1 MLSANIMPMSY
12 YLFSQ
17 IVIIVGCFLI
27 IIIVGC
33 FSDCYYW
40 EYCHLLNNILFSLSI
55 AFCVQLS
62 GWKVQFSTC

>member
-12 YLFSQ
+12 YLFFQ

-40 EYCHLLNNILFSLSI
+40 EYCHLLNKILFSLSI
-55 AFCVQLS
+55 ASFVQLS